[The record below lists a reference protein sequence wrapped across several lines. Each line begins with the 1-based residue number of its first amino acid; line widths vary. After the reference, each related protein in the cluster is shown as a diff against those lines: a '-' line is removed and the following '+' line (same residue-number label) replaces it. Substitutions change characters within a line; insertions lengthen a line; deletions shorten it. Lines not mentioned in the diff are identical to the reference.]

1 MPGAVS
7 PPRPGDPSEVGGHR
21 VLGRL
26 GSGGQGVVYLAESG
40 RGERVAVKVL
50 HATGDPEADAR
61 FRREA
66 EVLPRVASFCTAQVL
81 QVGTADGLP
90 YIVSEFIEG
99 PTLQQAVA
107 ERGPLRGQ
115 ELRRLAIGT
124 VTALAAIHRAGVV
137 HRDLK
142 PANVLLGPDG
152 PRVIDF
158 GIARAFGPGNAVEI
172 TGEGVLGTPAYM
184 APEQLRG
191 APPAPAADMFAWAG
205 VVVFAATGVP
215 PFGHDTVPAI
225 IRRVLTEEPDL
236 GALDGDLREV
246 ASECLRKDPAARPAA
261 AQALLRL
268 LGRPAENARPAEDTA
283 GLLHRG
289 SDAASGRPESAEDE
303 AAVPGGRIQRGRI
316 QRGRIQRGRIQR
328 GGEKDGGEKRT
339 SVRRAVAAACAGVV
353 LSAGVAAYVA
363 TRPDVP
369 PPRPRPAL
377 SGPPAPVADR
387 VAVPELRATLYEAPG
402 DPVRVTS
409 FLVQTGPFSQPA
421 YVREPGRA
429 AYEKLDGLLDPVV
442 SPDGR
447 LVAAVAQTPQRVS
460 DLHNQVLFT
469 DRGTG
474 ERFSVPTVD
483 RPLLAGS
490 PEWSRDSR
498 RLLLTVSAE
507 PDRDPRPVGFAVVD
521 VPARKVSFT
530 EVEGEDEKNAPAA
543 AAPVY
548 RWTPDGS
555 AVIRQAAPGADGIR
569 VYDLDGTPRRT
580 IDGVRWT
587 ADAGF
592 SPSGRLLAALCP
604 GDDRRA
610 CVVDADSGR
619 RRASLPL
626 PADGALWGWFNE
638 DHLLVFDKGSTPWR
652 VHIVDLS
659 GRRVR
664 LFAEITGTKDTYWL
678 LHITPG

>member
-1 MPGAVS
+1 
-7 PPRPGDPSEVGGHR
+7 
-21 VLGRL
+21 
-26 GSGGQGVVYLAESG
+26 
-40 RGERVAVKVL
+40 
-50 HATGDPEADAR
+50 
-61 FRREA
+61 
-66 EVLPRVASFCTAQVL
+66 
-81 QVGTADGLP
+81 
-90 YIVSEFIEG
+90 
-99 PTLQQAVA
+99 
-107 ERGPLRGQ
+107 
-115 ELRRLAIGT
+115 

-158 GIARAFGPGNAVEI
+158 GIARAFGPGNAAEV

-184 APEQLRG
+184 APEHLRG

-236 GALDGDLREV
+236 GVLDGDLREV

-268 LGRPAENARPAEDTA
+268 LGRPAEDTA

-289 SDAASGRPESAEDE
+289 SAAASGRAEIAEDR
-303 AAVPGGRIQRGRI
+303 AATDGRAGAGLRGMPGGGIQDSGERGN
-316 QRGRIQRGRIQR
+316 GM
-328 GGEKDGGEKRT
+328 
-339 SVRRAVAAACAGVV
+339 RRAVAAACAGVV

-363 TRPDVP
+363 TRPDAP

-387 VAVPELRATLYEAPG
+387 VAVPELRATLHEAPG

>member
-1 MPGAVS
+1 MPVTVS
-7 PPRPGDPSEVGGHR
+7 PPRPGDPPEIGGHR

-40 RGERVAVKVL
+40 SGERVAVKVL
-50 HATGDPEADAR
+50 HASGDPESDAAL
-61 FRREA
+61 RREA

-158 GIARAFGPGNAVEI
+158 GIARAFDPEAARA

-184 APEQLRG
+184 APEQLWG
-191 APPAPAADMFAWAG
+191 APAAPAADMFAWAG

-215 PFGHDTVPAI
+215 PFGHDTIPAI

-236 GALDGDLREV
+236 GGLEGDLREV
-246 ASECLRKDPAARPAA
+246 ASECLRKDPAARPSA

-268 LGRPAENARPAEDTA
+268 LGRPAEDTA
-283 GLLHRG
+283 GLLHHG
-289 SDAASGRPESAEDE
+289 YAAASGEPERGPAGAAASGGTMARRERSA
-303 AAVPGGRIQRGRI
+303 VWRG
-316 QRGRIQRGRIQR
+316 
-328 GGEKDGGEKRT
+328 
-339 SVRRAVAAACAGVV
+339 VAAACVAVA
-353 LSAGVAAYVA
+353 LSAGVALYVA
-363 TRPDVP
+363 TRPDA
-369 PPRPRPAL
+369 PPRPRPVL
-377 SGPPAPVADR
+377 SGPPAPVAER
-387 VAVPELRATLYEAPG
+387 VAVPELRATLHEAPG
-402 DPVRVTS
+402 DPVRVMS
-409 FLVQTGPFSQPA
+409 FLVQTGPLSRPA

-429 AYEKLDGLLDPVV
+429 AFRKLDGLLDPVV
-442 SPDGR
+442 SPDGK
-447 LVAAVAQTPQRVS
+447 LVAAVAQTPQNVS
-460 DLHNQVLFT
+460 DPRDQVLFI

-474 ERFSVPTVD
+474 EQFEVPTVE
-483 RPLLAGS
+483 RPLLASS
-490 PEWSRDSR
+490 PEWSGDGR

-507 PDRDPRPVGFAVVD
+507 SDGGTRPAGFAIVD
-521 VPARKVSFT
+521 VRARKASFT
-530 EVEGEDEKNAPAA
+530 EVAGEGKGSAA
-543 AAPVY
+543 GAVAY

-555 AVIRQAAPGADGIR
+555 AVIRRAASGEDGIG
-569 VYDLDGTPRRT
+569 VYGLDGKLRRT
-580 IDGVRWT
+580 ITGVRWT

-604 GDDRRA
+604 GEDGRV
-610 CVVDADSGR
+610 CVVDAGTGR
-619 RRASLPL
+619 RRASFPL
-626 PADGALWGWFNE
+626 PAGGALWGWFNE
-638 DHLLVFDKGSTPWR
+638 DHLLVFDKGATPWR
-652 VHIVDLS
+652 TDIVDLS

-664 LFAEITGTKDTYWL
+664 RFAEFTGSADTYWF

>member
-1 MPGAVS
+1 MTGAVS
-7 PPRPGDPSEVGGHR
+7 PPRPGDPPELGGHR

-26 GSGGQGVVYLAESG
+26 GSGGQGVVYLAEWE

-66 EVLPRVASFCTAQVL
+66 EVLTRVASFCTAQVL

-107 ERGPLRGQ
+107 ARGPLRGQ
-115 ELRRLAIGT
+115 ELRRLAVGT

-158 GIARAFGPGNAVEI
+158 GIARAFGPGNAAEV

-268 LGRPAENARPAEDTA
+268 LGRPAEDTA

-289 SDAASGRPESAEDE
+289 SAAASGRPESAEDE
-303 AAVPGGRIQRGRI
+303 AAVPGGGIQGD
-316 QRGRIQRGRIQR
+316 
-328 GGEKDGGEKRT
+328 GEKDGGAKNSKEKRT
-339 SVRRAVAAACAGVV
+339 SLRRAVAAACAGVV
-353 LSAGVAAYVA
+353 VSAGVAAYVA
-363 TRPDVP
+363 TRPDAP

-402 DPVRVTS
+402 DPVRVMS
-409 FLVQTGPFSQPA
+409 FLVQTGPFSTPA

-460 DLHNQVLFT
+460 DLRNQVLFI

-474 ERFSVPTVD
+474 ERFSVPTVE

-530 EVEGEDEKNAPAA
+530 EVEDEENTSAA
-543 AAPVY
+543 GAAY

-555 AVIRQAAPGADGIR
+555 AVIRQTASGADGIR
-569 VYDLDGTPRRT
+569 VYGLDGTPRRT
-580 IDGVRWT
+580 FDGVRWT

-610 CVVDADSGR
+610 CVVDAASGR

-664 LFAEITGTKDTYWL
+664 LFAEFTGMKDTYWVV
-678 LHITPG
+678 HITPG

>member
-1 MPGAVS
+1 MPASAS
-7 PPRPGDPSEVGGHR
+7 PPRPGDPAEIGGYR

-40 RGERVAVKVL
+40 HGERVAVKVL
-50 HATGDPEADAR
+50 HASGDPEADAR

-66 EVLPRVASFCTAQVL
+66 EVLPQVASFCTAQVL
-81 QVGTADGLP
+81 RVGTADGLP

-107 ERGPLRGQ
+107 QRGPLRGQ
-115 ELRRLAIGT
+115 ELRRLAVGT

-158 GIARAFGPGNAVEI
+158 GIARAVGPGDAAEP

-191 APPAPAADMFAWAG
+191 APPAPAADMFSWAG

-236 GALDGDLREV
+236 GGLDGDLREV
-246 ASECLRKDPAARPAA
+246 AAACLRKDPAARPGA

-268 LGRPAENARPAEDTA
+268 LGRTAEDTT

-289 SDAASGRPESAEDE
+289 SAAAEPESGPGSGPGSGPDGATASGRVA
-303 AAVPGGRIQRGRI
+303 GGRIESGRVEG
-316 QRGRIQRGRIQR
+316 GRA
-328 GGEKDGGEKRT
+328 
-339 SVRRAVAAACAGVV
+339 RRAVAAACVGVL

-363 TRPDVP
+363 TRPDP
-369 PPRPRPAL
+369 PPRLAL

-387 VAVPELRATLYEAPG
+387 VAVPELRATLHEAPS

-409 FLVQTGPFSQPA
+409 FLVQTGQAGRVDEPA

-429 AYEKLDGLLDPVV
+429 AFRKLDGLVDPVV

-447 LVAAVAQTPQRVS
+447 LVAVVGRDPRRAS
-460 DLHNQVLFT
+460 DPNNVVRFT
-469 DRGTG
+469 RRETG
-474 ERFSVPTVD
+474 ETFSVPTVML
-483 RPLLAGS
+483 PLLAAS
-490 PEWSRDSR
+490 PEWSADGR
-498 RLLLTVSAE
+498 RLLLTISAG
-507 PDRDPRPVGFAVVD
+507 PSKNPRAAGFAVVD
-521 VPARKVSFT
+521 VQARRVSFT
-530 EVEGEDEKNAPAA
+530 KVEDGEAGTAT
-543 AAPVY
+543 Y
-548 RWTPDGS
+548 QWTPDGS
-555 AVIRQAAPGADGIR
+555 AVIRSSASGNDGVR
-569 VYDLDGTPRRT
+569 VYGLDGTLRRT
-580 IDGVRWT
+580 LDGVRWT
-587 ADAGF
+587 SAVNAGF

-604 GDDRRA
+604 GEDGRA
-610 CVVDADSGR
+610 CVVDAGTGR

-664 LFAEITGTKDTYWL
+664 LFAEFAGTADTYWSIRL
-678 LHITPG
+678 TPG